1 MPLAQSARRA
11 ALRKRSS
18 SCLVWAPCVGGGEL
32 RRPLLTENHHTDR
45 HDRDVLQHC
54 GSLLV
59 AANAKL
65 VEREKTG
72 HSRRGSGVS
81 ARRLFCIRLSFFGRF
96 NKGGKTDVDSEQ
108 RVLCEAD
115 NKRQVEGMHTV
126 QLCEKG
132 ECYLTPRASGNAL
145 TSLSSCR
152 NNINRAQFE

>member
-1 MPLAQSARRA
+1 MRNWWKEKKPDTPGAAQVCQRGGFSA
-11 ALRKRSS
+11 
-18 SCLVWAPCVGGGEL
+18 
-32 RRPLLTENHHTDR
+32 
-45 HDRDVLQHC
+45 
-54 GSLLV
+54 
-59 AANAKL
+59 
-65 VEREKTG
+65 
-72 HSRRGSGVS
+72 S
-81 ARRLFCIRLSFFGRF
+81 ASSFFGRF